1 MEQSPILQPHELET
15 LRRSLAIGNGLPPEQ
30 IKRLLQTC
38 DTLYAQASVSDT
50 ALQQELEALRPII
63 AELRTRLT
71 NLHGLSTQR
80 RRRRRPS

>member
-38 DTLYAQASVSDT
+38 DTLYTQASNSDT
-50 ALQQELEALRPII
+50 ALSEELEALRPII

-71 NLHGLSTQR
+71 NLHGLTNKR
-80 RRRRRPS
+80 RGRRAR